1 MREASVLAALYAP
14 ESPFRLASP
23 RDWPQLASLLARPG
37 TPAELLTQAGYQP
50 LADALTPAALEWGW
64 HAVSQGQV
72 LTAAHAE
79 FPRGWLTLLGKAAPP
94 ALSLTGV
101 VSAGRAVGVVGSRD
115 LTDPQRAWAREVGAW
130 LTAHG
135 WMIVSGGARGTDAEA
150 AAGARSTGPGARVV
164 EILAHGGD
172 GRETP
177 TCLRLLPT
185 GAGFDVAVAH
195 QRNEL
200 IHAWSGVSV
209 ILASQSG
216 AGGTWTGTVR
226 AMRRWGL
233 QALVY
238 QDGSPGAQGLV
249 EAGGTPWASLAELEL
264 RLAAAAPLRTP
275 QLFDLTDDPGGDAP
289 MRVREAPV
297 RWVTSS

>member
-1 MREASVLAALYAP
+1 M
-14 ESPFRLASP
+14 
-23 RDWPQLASLLARPG
+23 ARSG
-37 TPAELLTQAGYQP
+37 TPAELLAQAGYQP
-50 LADALTPAALEWGW
+50 LAEALTPAALEWGW
-64 HAVSQGQV
+64 HAVSQGHV

-79 FPRGWLTLLGKAAPP
+79 FPRGWLTLLGKSAPP

-130 LTAHG
+130 LTAHGWMIVTHG

-200 IHAWSGVSV
+200 IHDWSGVSV

-249 EAGGTPWASLAELEL
+249 EAGGTPWTTLAELEPWTTLAELEL

-275 QLFDLTDDPGGDAP
+275 QLFDLTDDSGGDAP

-297 RWVTSS
+297 RWVTLS